1 MSRPFVF
8 LLLVFFHVADDY
20 YLQGKLA
27 LLKQKE
33 WWAKNAPEKLYQHDY
48 LIALVTHGFSWT
60 FMVMLPIAIAYQLS
74 PPRFFYLFFAMNL
87 VIHVLIDHMKANL
100 RKISLTTDQTLHIA
114 QILATFFALM

>member
-1 MSRPFVF
+1 M
-8 LLLVFFHVADDY
+8 VAPQVTN
-20 YLQGKLA
+20 LEPHEFIRGSSQ
-27 LLKQKE
+27 
-33 WWAKNAPEKLYQHDY
+33 Y
-48 LIALVTHGFSWT
+48 LIALVAHGFSWT